1 VAGFA
6 KSVKERLS
14 RITLADAVVAVL
26 VMLIIVQ
33 AVRLFWAAVTPIGPV
48 GNWRPVA
55 AASAGVDPAFDP
67 FFRSAPGGGSAV
79 TALPLKLFGV
89 RLDSAMGRSSAIIAT
104 PDGIQSSFG
113 LGEEV
118 MPGTRLKMVLGDH
131 VVLDRGG
138 AEEQLFLD
146 QSVPAPTAAP
156 AVPVPPP
163 APVPAPPEVA
173 PPSPP
178 ATAAPAPAAPVS

>member
-1 VAGFA
+1 MAVFK

-14 RITLADAVVAVL
+14 WITLADAASAVL
-26 VMLIIVQ
+26 IALIVVQ
-33 AVRLFWAAVTPIGPV
+33 AVRLFWAMVTPLGPIGD
-48 GNWRPVA
+48 WRPRA
-55 AASAGVDPAFDP
+55 AASVNVDPAFDP

-104 PDGIQSSFG
+104 PDGVQSSFG

-118 MPGTRLKMVLGDH
+118 MPGTRLKAVLGDH

-146 QSVPAPTAAP
+146 QSVPAPTVAP
-156 AVPVPPP
+156 VVPAPPVPSPTSPP
-163 APVPAPPEVA
+163 APV
-173 PPSPP
+173 
-178 ATAAPAPAAPVS
+178 AAQGSAG